1 MYEGIRKIPQE
12 KNLYADLH
20 GTIYEFNDG
29 QMHPCQ
35 LTINSNNYY
44 YLDKEVYG
52 QFKSVHRL
60 VASAFHGDVRGFE
73 VDHINR
79 IRTDN
84 RPDNLQ
90 ILTKAA
96 HLRKTRCG
104 GEERSPITYQMKMK
118 LIDRTEILI
127 CLRWYSPEHI
137 ARILCLSPICV
148 RSVLLQYR
156 ELGRAKW
163 RKIYNK
169 HTKEC
174 LKNKKRIKSLLKEL
188 KNTVEK

>member
-1 MYEGIRKIPQE
+1 MYEGIRQIPKE
-12 KNLYADLH
+12 KGLYADIH
-20 GTIYEFNDG
+20 GNVYEFKGG
-29 QMHPCQ
+29 QMHLCPIA
-35 LTINSNNYY
+35 LNNNGYY
-44 YLDKEVYG
+44 YLDQEIYG
-52 QFKSVHRL
+52 RFKSVHRL
-60 VASAFHGDVRGFE
+60 VAAAFHGDVRGFE

-84 RPDNLQ
+84 KPDNLQ
-90 ILTKAA
+90 ILTKAE

-104 GEERSPITYQMKMK
+104 GTKRSSIAYQMKMK

-137 ARILCLSPICV
+137 AIILNISPLCV

-163 RKIYNK
+163 RKIYNR
-169 HTKEC
+169 HIKESP
-174 LKNKKRIKSLLKEL
+174 KNKRRIKGLLKEL